1 MRAVGDGGARWSPD
15 NRRDMPILPQPD
27 SRQAW
32 WRMLAT
38 LALMTVGSAG
48 MYVVSVMLPAVQAEF
63 GVTRAQASLPYTLL
77 MIGFGIG
84 CVLMGKLADRFGI
97 VPVILLGA
105 VSLGLGFVAC
115 GWVGSVTGYAV
126 VQGLFIG
133 LLGSSATF
141 VPLVADTSLWFVK
154 RRGIAVAV
162 CASGNYLAGAIW
174 PPLVQHFIET
184 VGWRSTYVGLGVF
197 SVASMLALAGAMR
210 GKSPAAITTPGK
222 AGAPVPSI
230 RPFGLSLGQAQ
241 GLLCVAG
248 TACCVAMA
256 MPQVHIVAYCG
267 DLGFGPARGAE
278 MLSLMLA
285 CGIVSRLVSG
295 AICDRIGG
303 VRTLLLGSFLQGV
316 ALLMFIPFDGLL
328 SLYVVSAMFGLF
340 QGGIV
345 PSYAII
351 VREHFPPAEAG
362 ARVGTVIMCTLFGM
376 ALGGWMSGKVFDLT
390 GSYHAAFVN
399 GALWNALNLSIA
411 LWLWR
416 RVSRA
421 RTALASAPQPA

>member
-1 MRAVGDGGARWSPD
+1 MS
-15 NRRDMPILPQPD
+15 NSLPQPD

-32 WRMLAT
+32 WRLLAT
-38 LALMTVGSAG
+38 LLLMTIGSAG
-48 MYVVSVMLPAVQAEF
+48 MYVVSVMLPAVQADF
-63 GVTRAQASLPYTLL
+63 GVTRAQASMPYTLL
-77 MIGFGIG
+77 MIGFGVG
-84 CVLMGKLADRFGI
+84 CVVMGKLADRFGI

-115 GWVGSVTGYAV
+115 GMAGSITGYAV
-126 VQGLFIG
+126 AQGLLIG
-133 LLGSSATF
+133 FLGSSTTF
-141 VPLVADTSLWFVK
+141 VPLIADTSLWFVK

-174 PPLVQHFIET
+174 PPVVQHFVDS
-184 VGWRSTYVGLGVF
+184 VGWRPTCIGLGIF
-197 SVASMLALAGAMR
+197 SVVTMAALASAMR
-210 GKSPAAITTPGK
+210 AKSPAAVNAPVK
-222 AGAPVPSI
+222 AGGPVPSN
-230 RPFGLSLGQAQ
+230 RPFGLSLAQAQ

-248 TACCVAMA
+248 VACCVAMA

-267 DLGFGPARGAE
+267 DLGYGAARGAE

-316 ALLMFIPFDGLL
+316 ALLLFIPFDGLV

-362 ARVGTVIMCTLFGM
+362 ARVGTVISCTLFGM

-390 GSYHAAFVN
+390 GSYHAAFIN
-399 GALWNALNLSIA
+399 GAAWNALNLAVA
-411 LWLWR
+411 LFLLWR
-416 RVSRA
+416 VRRGVGA
-421 RTALASAPQPA
+421 PPAGHVPGAAGATAA